1 MKRVEILGALQE
13 LNPDW
18 PEANPEQLGEL
29 RTLGQIV
36 EYLQSHASK
45 VLPVEPEITTNSS
58 KVIPVEPEPTT
69 NSSAEIETIKSESV
83 ESNDVKPVVENPA
96 VETSTID
103 VEAIA
108 QTLLDVVSEKTGY
121 PAEMLELDMDMEADL
136 GIDSIKRVEILG
148 ALQEMSP
155 DLPEANPEQLGELRT
170 LGQIVEYLQSQASK
184 VLPVEPEITPNTS
197 AEIETIESESIES
210 ESIESESVESNDVKP
225 VVENPAVETST
236 PLIAIDVEAISQT
249 LLDVVSEKTGYP
261 AEMLELDMDMEADLG
276 IDSIK
281 RVEILG
287 ALQEMSPDL
296 PEANPEQLGE
306 LRTLGQ
312 IVEYLQ
318 QQTVPTEKKEFQNQP
333 FNEQLDLDH
342 KIPRCLVKLKALPDP
357 DSLDFTLPDK
367 HIVLLTDDGSL
378 TTSKLA
384 QSLTERDWKVV
395 VLSFPQSLIAE
406 QASLPKAVSRIVL
419 NDLSEE
425 HLKQQL
431 AEITAKYGS
440 VGAFIHLNPGIQ
452 IQPNHGIGFLELEKA
467 LLKQVF
473 LIAKHLK
480 PSLNEA
486 ARHGRSCFM
495 TVARLDGAFGLAQN
509 VNFGAIGAGLFG
521 LTKTLNLEWES
532 VFCRGIDLSPDLN
545 AEESTEYIMAELHD
559 PNRYIAEVGYSSQGR
574 VTLSTEQSI

>member
-1 MKRVEILGALQE
+1 MY
-13 LNPDW
+13 PDL
-18 PEANPEQLGEL
+18 PQANPEQLGEL
-29 RTLGQIV
+29 LTLGQIV
-36 EYLQSHASK
+36 EYLQS
-45 VLPVEPEITTNSS
+45 NGS
-58 KVIPVEPEPTT
+58 KVIPVQPEPTT
-69 NSSAEIETIKSESV
+69 NSSAEMEIIESESV
-83 ESNDVKPVVENPA
+83 VSNDFKLVSENLALETPTPLTATDVK
-96 VETSTID
+96 
-103 VEAIA
+103 AIG

-148 ALQEMSP
+148 ALQEMYP
-155 DLPEANPEQLGELRT
+155 DLPQANPEQLGELRT
-170 LGQIVEYLQSQASK
+170 LGQIVEYLQSNGSK
-184 VLPVEPEITPNTS
+184 VIPVQPEPTTNSS
-197 AEIETIESESIES
+197 AEMETIQ
-210 ESIESESVESNDVKP
+210 SESVVSNDFKLVS
-225 VVENPAVETST
+225 ENLALDTPTSLT
-236 PLIAIDVEAISQT
+236 AIDVKAIGQT

-287 ALQEMSPDL
+287 ALQEMYPNL
-296 PEANPEQLGE
+296 PQANPEQLGE

-318 QQTVPTEKKEFQNQP
+318 QQTATTEKKKFQQQP
-333 FNEQLDLDH
+333 SSEQLDLDH
-342 KIPRCLVKLKALPDP
+342 KIPRCLVKLKALPEP
-357 DSLDFTLPDK
+357 DSLDFSLPDK

-406 QASLPKAVSRIVL
+406 QPPLPKGVSRIVL

-431 AEITAKYGS
+431 AAITANYGP
-440 VGAFIHLNPGIQ
+440 VAAFIHLNPAIGTG
-452 IQPNHGIGFLELEKA
+452 PNHGIRFLDLEKA

-473 LIAKHLK
+473 FIAKYLK
-480 PSLNEA
+480 PSLNQA
-486 ARHGRSCFM
+486 ARQGRSCFM
-495 TVARLDGAFGLAQN
+495 TVARLDGAFGLAQK

-545 AEESTEYIMAELHD
+545 AEGSAQYIMAELHD
-559 PNRYIAEVGYSSQGR
+559 PNHYITEVGYSSQGR
-574 VTLSTEQSI
+574 VTLSTEPSI